1 LTKLDAALASHSRD
15 EAALRL
21 RLGQALEA
29 SSHGACFELG
39 FSSLSGYALERCD
52 RSVRWVE
59 AARCLARRVEGLP
72 GVRQAIASGGV
83 SWSMAALIAGVAR
96 PEDEA
101 GWLEA
106 AQSRTVRQMRVLVAQ
121 AVAARDA
128 GCPPVAHAA
137 SAVAAAAPEAVAND
151 VPPSQAGGCGDAP
164 RCDHAL
170 GSACADEPARWNDEV
185 PPQTRAGDCTHAPEW
200 DCAPGAEHG
209 EETRTLTCTVTQEDA
224 WLFEA
229 TRLLLGQ
236 LGVHGSEALSEA
248 LLAEG
253 QGTLLG
259 SLPEGALALDPLED
273 SEAVQQRWERRLVHW
288 RVEAEASCEG
298 RFCGSLWSPARGGSH
313 ASAGDSGHPGG
324 SAVAAAAAQG
334 MASLKELGGAALD
347 GHVRD
352 LSRALA
358 RHELEVSRLVLR
370 FYRANGWRRLGYAT
384 EGQYARERLGMSLSA
399 LRARRTLALRL
410 QALPRVAEALGAGH
424 LGVEAALQVVR
435 IATAHTEAAWV
446 ERARR
451 RTIKHLREEVGAA
464 LVAVRCSGELD
475 CPPPE
480 HAELLAFHELEQVVV
495 SGRAVRG
502 AGRAETT
509 VPKPCGQTMSS
520 PDRRRLTEPTSEERR
535 AWFVMLRSLASWLE
549 SGLQMSAA
557 PSGVPVPAAPTDRRV
572 GGAGARTIGGSSGRG
587 ATAGRVALR
596 LRMSRSTFTWWRQLE
611 RQAQCWLPAGM
622 SWLRFLCLSLWQAWQ
637 HLLGAE
643 VAYAAIYARDRYRC
657 TSPVCS
663 RRDVT
668 PHHIVFRSSGGSD
681 DPANIGSLCLWC
693 HLYGVH
699 GGRIRAS
706 GTAEHIRWEL
716 GAAGSLCLVVDGRE
730 RLAA

>member
-1 LTKLDAALASHSRD
+1 MRRVKSSLAKLDAALASRSRD

-29 SSHGACFELG
+29 SSRGACFELG

-72 GVRQAIASGGV
+72 GVRQAIASGGI
-83 SWSMAALIAGVAR
+83 SWSMAVLIAAVAR

-106 AQSRTVRQMRVLVAQ
+106 AESRTVRQMRVLVAQ

-128 GCPPVAHAA
+128 GCPPLAHPA
-137 SAVAAAAPEAVAND
+137 SAVVTVGPEAMARD
-151 VPPSQAGGCGDAP
+151 VPPCQAGSCGEPVRRGDAVP
-164 RCDHAL
+164 TQTPA
-170 GSACADEPARWNDEV
+170 GAADCP
-185 PPQTRAGDCTHAPEW
+185 HAPEW
-200 DCAPGAEHG
+200 DCAPAAEDG
-209 EETRTLTCTVTQEDA
+209 EETRTLTCSVTQEDA
-224 WLFEA
+224 WLFEG
-229 TRLLLGQ
+229 TRLLLGH

-253 QGTLLG
+253 QGSLLG
-259 SLPEGALALDPLED
+259 SLPEGALELDQLED
-273 SEAVQQRWERRLVHW
+273 SEAAQQRWEKRLIHW
-288 RVEAEASCEG
+288 RVEAEVSCEE
-298 RFCGSLWSPARGGSH
+298 RFCGSLWPRDRDGCGASARG
-313 ASAGDSGHPGG
+313 SGRPGG
-324 SAVAAAAAQG
+324 NGVAAAAAQG
-334 MASLKELGGAALD
+334 MASLKELGSAALD

-358 RHELEVSRLVLR
+358 RHELEVSRLVLD
-370 FYRANGWRRLGYAT
+370 FYRAKGWRRLGYAT

-399 LRARRTLALRL
+399 LRGRRTLALRL
-410 QALPRVAEALGAGH
+410 EELPRVAEALGAGH
-424 LGVEAALQVVR
+424 IGVEAAVQVVR
-435 IATAHTEAAWV
+435 IATARTEAAWV

-480 HAELLAFHELEQVVV
+480 HVELVAFHELEQAVV

-502 AGRAETT
+502 ASRAGSMT
-509 VPKPCGQTMSS
+509 PKPCGQTMRS
-520 PDRRRLTEPTSEERR
+520 PDGRRLTEPTSEERR
-535 AWFVMLRSLASWLE
+535 AWFVMLRSLATWLE

-557 PSGVPVPAAPTDRRV
+557 PSSVPVPAAAPARRV
-572 GGAGARTIGGSSGRG
+572 AGADARSIGGGAGRG

-596 LRMSRSTFTWWRQLE
+596 LRMSRHTFTWWRQLE
-611 RQAQCWLPAGM
+611 RQAQRWLPAGM

-699 GGRIRAS
+699 GGRIRAT
-706 GTAEHIRWEL
+706 GTAGHIRWEL